1 MSLLLHWHSQH
12 RSVMSLEQYVGGA
25 GATGYER
32 LWRLR
37 TYVQTHSLVLV
48 LFVDVSLG
56 AIGGEE
62 EDVVAFV
69 GGDSARENEG
79 MRLCIGGD
87 EVGNPL
93 DVIQVQ
99 DPGNV
104 TPTTRLLLSGDD
116 TCSLYHLM
124 VLVILLRLTLER

>member
-1 MSLLLHWHSQH
+1 MF
-12 RSVMSLEQYVGGA
+12 
-25 GATGYER
+25 R
-32 LWRLR
+32 L
-37 TYVQTHSLVLV
+37 THCILVLS
-48 LFVDVSLG
+48 VDVSLG

-62 EDVVAFV
+62 KDVVAFV
-69 GGDSARENEG
+69 GGDSAGEDEG

-87 EVGNPL
+87 EVGDPL

-116 TCSLYHLM
+116 T
-124 VLVILLRLTLER
+124 VFLVPPDGVGDPVESDTGQARYLR